1 MDATAEVP
9 RRSFAFGLERAGN
22 VGLARPRLTV
32 VLVILVSIL
41 AGWGLT
47 RLKVDNSLSEL
58 FRTDTEEFR
67 RYEEIDRR
75 FPSSEYDV
83 LVVVEGKNLLKKEQ
97 LEAFRRA
104 IIDLQLAD
112 GVDGIVSMLSARGK
126 PDATGYAAPIVPDE
140 LPEGPAYDA
149 MIATLKGN
157 EIVAGKF
164 LSDDGELALAV
175 LALDRAAVQEQGA
188 KKIIASIN
196 DTLSKELAGAG
207 LRSHLTG
214 APVMQLEIRNAVER
228 DQIVYNG
235 LGLLFGAIIA
245 VIFFKRVSLMLL
257 AALPPV
263 LAVLWSLGLLGWLG
277 IELNLF
283 LNVMTPLVM
292 VMGFADSMQMVSAIR
307 IRLRE
312 GDTKGEA
319 VRFAVRVVGP
329 ACVLAHA
336 TALLSFGALLFS
348 QSALIRTFGFAG
360 GLAVCISFVA
370 VMLVLPLM
378 GILLIRNEAKLA
390 KDRSPA
396 DGLMDSLGRLV
407 GWIVDR
413 VVHRPF
419 LTTLVALVSFGFL
432 AYGYLQLEPR
442 YRLADQV
449 PDREQALGATAQID
463 QKLTGANPVHVMV
476 EWKTGASLYSAGPM
490 EVIGK
495 AHEVL
500 EKEAGLGNVWSLES
514 LRRWLK
520 EAGDDRPEN
529 VQKFVGYL
537 PEHLVRRFIAKEG
550 DSVLVTGR
558 LPDVDSSRILP
569 VVEKIDR
576 ALDGVRTQHPDFR
589 ISVTGLPAVAARN
602 SARMISQ
609 LNEALPLCVA
619 FAAVLLAIAFRSVF
633 VGLVSLLPG
642 LYPVVASGAIL
653 WAMGGGLEFA
663 SVVALLVVFGLAI
676 DALIHFFNRL
686 SLEERKEPRADHAI
700 RNARVLV
707 GPAIILTTLV
717 LAFGLGVTVF
727 SDLPSLRM
735 FGFVCGT
742 TLVASLLADL
752 VFLPGII
759 MLVRKILAAPG
770 AGLTSPRPVRRAAS
784 CPAITLPKTPSA
796 PQRTLPEVYWK
807 EEPGIPRSQ
816 RELRRDRP
824 VILCPRSTLQRHPR
838 GGGDPRHFATSAR

>member
-1 MDATAEVP
+1 MDASADAP
-9 RRSFAFGLERAGN
+9 RRSFAFGLER
-22 VGLARPRLTV
+22 VGFFGINAPYLTCLCI
-32 VLVILVSIL
+32 VLFSVLGVL
-41 AGWGLT
+41 GLL

-83 LVVVEGKNLLKKEQ
+83 LVVVEGKDLLKKPQ

-112 GVDGIVSMLSARGK
+112 GVDGLVSMLSARGK
-126 PDATGYAAPIVPDE
+126 PDASGYAAPIVPDE
-140 LPEGPAYDA
+140 LPDDAQAYGAIISA
-149 MIATLKGN
+149 MRSN

-164 LSDDGELALAV
+164 LSPDGELALAV
-175 LALDRAAVQEQGA
+175 IALDRKAVEEQGA
-188 KKIIASIN
+188 RVIIGGIA
-196 DTLSKELAGAG
+196 DQLKKELSPVG
-207 LRSHLTG
+207 LKSHLTG

-228 DQIVYNG
+228 DQILYNG
-235 LGLLFGAIIA
+235 LGLLFGATIA
-245 VIFFKRVSLMLL
+245 AVFFKRVSLMLL

-263 LAVLWSLGLLGWLG
+263 LAVLWSLGLLGWIG
-277 IELNLF
+277 FKLNLF

-312 GDTKGEA
+312 GDSKAQA
-319 VRFAVRVVGP
+319 VRFAVRIVGP
-329 ACVLAHA
+329 ACVLAHG
-336 TALLSFGALLFS
+336 TALLSFIALLFS
-348 QSALIRTFGFAG
+348 PSGLIRTFGMAG
-360 GLAVCISFVA
+360 ALAVCISFIA
-370 VMLVLPLM
+370 VLLVLPLL
-378 GILLIRNEAKLA
+378 GLLLIRNEASLA
-390 KDRSPA
+390 RDRSPA
-396 DGLMDSLGRLV
+396 DRLMDGLGGLV

-413 VVHRPF
+413 VVRWPF
-419 LTTLVALVSFGFL
+419 TTTLVALGSFLLLGH
-432 AYGYLQLEPR
+432 AYLQLEPR

-449 PDREQALGATAQID
+449 PDREQALGATERID
-463 QKLTGANPVHVMV
+463 QKLTGANPVHIMI
-476 EWKTGASLYSAGPM
+476 EWQTGASIYAPGPLG
-490 EVIGK
+490 VIAA

-500 EKEAGLGNVWSLES
+500 EKQAGLGNVWSLES

-520 EAGDDRPEN
+520 EAGDDSPETI
-529 VQKFVGYL
+529 KKYVGYL

-550 DSVLVTGR
+550 NAVLVTGR

-576 ALDGVRTQHPDFR
+576 ALDQVRVEHPQFR
-589 ISVTGLPAVAARN
+589 LSVTGLPAIAARN

-609 LNEALPLCVA
+609 LNESLPICVA
-619 FAAVLLAIAFRSVF
+619 FAAVLLALAFRSVF

-642 LYPVVASGAIL
+642 LYPMVASGAIIQ
-653 WAMGGGLEFA
+653 WTGGGLEFA

-686 SLEERKEPRADHAI
+686 SLEERAEPRPEVAI
-700 RNARVLV
+700 RRARVLV

-727 SDLPSLRM
+727 SDLPSLRT

-742 TLVASLLADL
+742 TLLASLVADL
-752 VFLPGII
+752 VFLPGLI
-759 MLVRKILAAPG
+759 MLVRKIW
-770 AGLTSPRPVRRAAS
+770 RV
-784 CPAITLPKTPSA
+784 
-796 PQRTLPEVYWK
+796 
-807 EEPGIPRSQ
+807 
-816 RELRRDRP
+816 
-824 VILCPRSTLQRHPR
+824 RHPT
-838 GGGDPRHFATSAR
+838 PAA